1 MIPTAL
7 ARSDKIMSAAMSDDV
22 HMYSW
27 KGNQK
32 RILMYPVD
40 YDTQF
45 NLTATF
51 PSKLFNQQAS
61 NENSATVVGMYPPD
75 HFPNPG

>member
-1 MIPTAL
+1 MLPTAL
-7 ARSDKIMSAAMSDDV
+7 ARSDKIMSATMSDDV
-22 HMYSW
+22 CMYSW
-27 KGNQK
+27 KGNEK

-51 PSKLFNQQAS
+51 PTKLLNQQAS
-61 NENSATVVGMYPPD
+61 NENSATVVGMYPID
-75 HFPNPG
+75 HLHSPY